1 MARSTADRTLS
12 LLIQSGYPLIQPRS
26 AATVIGS
33 VQGNTSLGLVDVTQ
47 APYVSYTWNGSQYV
61 AVTPGGGSPTGNAGG
76 ALAGTYPNPSLSS
89 NPIALPGGS
98 TAVTQTSGDNSTKVA
113 TTAYVAAN
121 AGGAPS
127 GSASGALAG
136 TYPGPSLAVGAL
148 PNGMTATTQANGDNS
163 TKVATTAYV
172 VANGGGAPSGS
183 AGGSLTGSYPN
194 PGLAAASVVAG
205 VAGQSLSPAAVGT
218 IKEVDGFSGG
228 GIGVAQTVWSSG
240 TYPLC
245 SAVSHSGADYL
256 SAGVTTGVTPG
267 TNSQVWYPVT
277 NASTP
282 TALDCAFYVS
292 AASLVSGTGTVA
304 NGGVGATVQMGTAG
318 TYCTNIGL
326 TEPTVS
332 SPGQPVVNIYGPGR
346 SQATVKQCTAK
357 TDGLATLYQP
367 PTLTPYAFAS
377 FNWQGFSVDANY
389 IAPAAVNVYG
399 AQQFTMKDMILA
411 DATDGSDHE
420 VEFGNAAD
428 TAHGWTF
435 EPYLDNV
442 DLGTFRGFGTGAI
455 ISTTVSGGVPSFTVT
470 AGGSNYDSATTQV
483 ILAGTSDFGRPC
495 SSPGTTTATISGGA
509 ITGITSSATG
519 CVSPV
524 YTIVYGGA
532 DVSYGYKFSN
542 VTDAKQISNLTNGR
556 GLDRR
561 DVHRRYRH
569 GAQDLQLSPRIRAPR
584 RGHLRFCRLLFLAVR
599 HDFPILFQYPRRRHG
614 QPPFP
619 ILRVEQPQYDRLAR
633 LLIPEPGR
641 GYPWIQPTASSQYR
655 ERNLR
660 QLSPSARLRTLRFN
674 RWRHGF
680 PCRQRRRSASI
691 VCACGGPPILQP
703 AW

>member
-1 MARSTADRTLS
+1 MERFSVCGGDARGRLS
-12 LLIQSGYPLIQPRS
+12 HGQCRRS
-26 AATVIGS
+26 ARRNVSQPIAVI
-33 VQGNTSLGLVDVTQ
+33 D
-47 APYVSYTWNGSQYV
+47 
-61 AVTPGGGSPTGNAGG
+61 
-76 ALAGTYPNPSLSS
+76 
-89 NPIALPGGS
+89 PIALPGGS

-277 NASTP
+277 NPSAP

-332 SPGQPVVNIYGPGR
+332 SPGQPVVNSCGPGR

-495 SSPGTTTATISGGA
+495 SSPGTTTATISAGA

-542 VTDAKQISNLTNGR
+542 VTDAKQISDLTNG
-556 GLDRR
+556 GVGWIAGMYIADTDTALKIYNYHPESVLQGALILGSADFYSSQCDTIFQYCFNIQGGGTVNLHSPFFEWNNPNMTGSR
-561 DVHRRYRH
+561 DY
-569 GAQDLQLSPRIRAPR
+569 
-584 RGHLRFCRLLFLAVR
+584 LFLNQGGGI
-599 HDFPILFQYPRRRHG
+599 PGYS
-614 QPPFP
+614 
-619 ILRVEQPQYDRLAR
+619 QPQAVN
-633 LLIPEPGR
+633 IENETCGNFPQQPG
-641 GYPWIQPTASSQYR
+641 YAHFDSTAGVID
-655 ERNLR
+655 
-660 QLSPSARLRTLRFN
+660 SPSAATAQRFHRMCMWWTPNIATSLVTASRCKMRTP
-674 RWRHGF
+674 RW
-680 PCRQRRRSASI
+680 
-691 VCACGGPPILQP
+691 
-703 AW
+703 